1 MPIGDNIV
9 SEASSNYITIA
20 EEAHKP
26 KRPFG
31 VWFLTI
37 YMSLFAGIFPFG
49 AALFLSLNQA
59 AQTDMGLT
67 FVDFILPLVLGIVV
81 VVTAI
86 GTWKGNNK
94 ARIAFLV
101 AITIHYGFIMYQN
114 YQIAQLASSGL
125 LESNLEMQSWARVFR
140 GVFWIVVCWWYFTS
154 KRAKPFYGTP
164 NKVTSEKIS
173 ESRVCTECGEELR
186 IKATF
191 CHKCGA
197 QQKDVGATL

>member
-1 MPIGDNIV
+1 MFVGDNTV
-9 SEASSNYITIA
+9 SDASSSYITIA
-20 EEAHKP
+20 EKSHKP

-37 YMSLFAGIFPFG
+37 YMGLFAGIFPLG
-49 AALFLSLNQA
+49 AALFLSLNQT
-59 AQTDMGLT
+59 AQAEMELT
-67 FVDFILPLVLGIVV
+67 FVDFILPLVLGITV
-81 VVTAI
+81 VVTSI

-114 YQIAQLASSGL
+114 YQIAQLASNGL
-125 LESNLEMQSWARVFR
+125 LENNLEMQSWARVFR
-140 GVFWIVVCWWYFTS
+140 GVFWIAVSWWYFTS
-154 KRAKPFYGTP
+154 KRAKPFYDTS

-173 ESRVCTECGEELR
+173 ESRVCAECGEELR
-186 IKATF
+186 TKATF

-197 QQKDVGATL
+197 QQKNVDTAL